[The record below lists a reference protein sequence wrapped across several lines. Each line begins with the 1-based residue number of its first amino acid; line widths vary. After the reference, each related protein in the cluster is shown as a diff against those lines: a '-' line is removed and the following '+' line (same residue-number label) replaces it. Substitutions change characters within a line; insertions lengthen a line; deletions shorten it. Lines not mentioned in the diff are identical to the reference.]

1 MPMFDGVN
9 KHKHSLQI
17 ASRAKYIWLELLQF
31 HHLSCSQVFEQTI
44 SNSVLQR
51 VHVTRSD
58 GSEGSGPQKNTFI
71 WALPKWEGRPL
82 PKWFV
87 AVLQ

>member
-58 GSEGSGPQKNTFI
+58 GSEGSGPQKNIARGTTD
-71 WALPKWEGRPL
+71 PGY
-82 PKWFV
+82 
-87 AVLQ
+87 